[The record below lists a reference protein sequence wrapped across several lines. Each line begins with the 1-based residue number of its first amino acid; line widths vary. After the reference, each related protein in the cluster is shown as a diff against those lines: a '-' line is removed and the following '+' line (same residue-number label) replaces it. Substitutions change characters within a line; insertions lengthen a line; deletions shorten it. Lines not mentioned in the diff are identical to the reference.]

1 MQSPVPDRRS
11 MDKSR
16 RNSMRA
22 AEFVCDMRRAPL
34 SEASLDAAKMCL
46 VDWLAV
52 CIGARGLPEAA
63 ILRRYLDVAEAA
75 GGAPL
80 LIGGTA
86 AAATA
91 ALVNGTLSHCL
102 DYDDTHIPTALHA
115 SGPTW
120 AAVLALGTVRKSDE
134 AGLLKAFVC
143 GFEVGAS
150 LGSGGFGVRLNESGW
165 HSTGVLGRISSA
177 TAAACLLGLDP
188 AAIEDALGLAATQ
201 ASGLTASFAT
211 MAKPFHAGKA
221 AMDGVIA
228 AELAEAGLGAS
239 RELLDSAKGL
249 FGTVFQDRA
258 AVPSLAGLG
267 VVSEI
272 MRNSLKPYAACQL
285 THAPIDGGRKLRER
299 IGNVPIDAITVYVN
313 PLAVEIA
320 GVCEPR
326 TPMAGR
332 FSTAYCVALALRGYP
347 VVPGDFVE
355 ERLNDPELVDLASRV
370 SLSGTS
376 DISRTAARLDA
387 RLADGSRV
395 LVDIEHAFGSE
406 GNPMKW
412 PQIEAKFMSLVTPH
426 LGSAAAELY
435 GALTSFERPGSLNRS
450 LSLLGRLPAIHPET
464 SRHHVVA

>member
-1 MQSPVPDRRS
+1 MPSPAPE

-16 RNSMRA
+16 ANSARA
-22 AEFVCDMRRAPL
+22 AEFVSDMRRKPL
-34 SEASLDAAKMCL
+34 SDASLDAAKMCL

-63 ILRRYLDVAEAA
+63 VLRRYLDGAGVA
-75 GGAPL
+75 GRSPL

-86 AAATA
+86 APATA

-120 AAVLALGTVRKSDE
+120 AALFALGAARNSDE
-134 AGLLKAFVC
+134 ASLLKAFVC

-150 LGSGGFGVRLNESGW
+150 LGSGGLGVRLNESGW

-177 TAAACLLGLDP
+177 TAAACLLGLDS

-201 ASGLTASFAT
+201 ASGLTASFGT

-239 RELLDSAKGL
+239 HALLDSAKGL
-249 FGTVFQDRA
+249 FGTIFQDRKTI
-258 AVPSLAGLG
+258 PSLAGLG
-267 VVSEI
+267 TVSEI

-285 THAPIDGGRKLRER
+285 THAPIDAARALRDK
-299 IGNVPIDAITVYVN
+299 IGNGEVEAITVHVN
-313 PLAVEIA
+313 PLAIEIA
-320 GVCEPR
+320 GVREPR

-332 FSTAYCVALALRGYP
+332 FSTAYCVALALCGYP
-347 VVPGDFVE
+347 VSPDDFVD
-355 ERLNDPELVDLASRV
+355 ERLNDPKLVDLAGRV
-370 SLSGTS
+370 SLSGTP
-376 DISRTAARLDA
+376 DVSRTAARLEA
-387 RLADGSRV
+387 RLTDGSRV
-395 LVDIEHAFGSE
+395 LVNIEHAFGSE

-412 PQIEAKFMSLVTPH
+412 PQLETKFLSLVRPH
-426 LGSAAAELY
+426 LGAATTELY
-435 GALTSFERPGSLNRS
+435 DALTHFEQAGAFSRS
-450 LSLLGRLPAIHPET
+450 LSILSGLPEIRAEA
-464 SRHHVVA
+464 SQNRAVA